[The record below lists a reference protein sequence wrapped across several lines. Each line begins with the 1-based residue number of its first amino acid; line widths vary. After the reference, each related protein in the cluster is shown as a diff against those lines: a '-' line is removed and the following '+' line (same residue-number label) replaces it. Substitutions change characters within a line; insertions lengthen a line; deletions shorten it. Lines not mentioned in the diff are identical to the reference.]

1 MKKAMLSVAVMFAAL
16 TITSCGDDKEGSDE
30 SEKGGS
36 PAGYVNED
44 DKEDGDK
51 EGSGSLSVCDCVSMG
66 EDMVKEM
73 KDAGDDED
81 KLKEIEEKYKEKA
94 EECEKMAEDMS
105 EEDAKKAMEDC
116 K

>member
-16 TITSCGDDKEGSDE
+16 TITSCG
-30 SEKGGS
+30 
-36 PAGYVNED
+36 D

>member
-16 TITSCGDDKEGSDE
+16 TITSCG
-30 SEKGGS
+30 
-36 PAGYVNED
+36 D

-105 EEDAKKAMEDC
+105 EVDAKKAMEDC